1 MRLSTIRSA
10 VTFGIIVFASLTAK
24 PAVAQTGIIAF
35 REACDGLLYAM
46 RGDSSGRIALPFP
59 SLPLPTDRYSQPEVL
74 DVTTSGPTTVL
85 YRVAITRIEV
95 VNGMNVLRLVS
106 QGVFAVQVDDAG
118 GVLTAHS
125 PVPLSLPPI
134 LGVDPNNARYASFSP
149 LGDRVALVGLE
160 SGSRMLMTAQVE
172 RDSNLKIIGLSSLF
186 AVTVLLSIGTPGPGV
201 PTNAA
206 AGDIDYA
213 PDGRSLVA
221 SVYHDLWLI
230 QLREDNTFLNAER
243 LTQTDNGFVEFR
255 SAFSPNG
262 GHIAFVGGEINPRT
276 GGVRDTEIYSLDTA
290 TRAVV
295 QVTRNQN
302 SGTAADG
309 RDSPM
314 WSPDSAWI
322 GFMASTSGRTR
333 RGTACEG
340 LVNRDIFLIQADGST
355 KAIQLTNT
363 NGTSAEYFPKWGW

>member
-1 MRLSTIRSA
+1 MRLSIIRWA
-10 VTFGIIVFASLTAK
+10 VTFGIITFASLTAK
-24 PAVAQTGIIAF
+24 PAVAQTGVIAF

-85 YRVAITRIEV
+85 YRVAITRTV
-95 VNGMNVLRLVS
+95 VVDGMNVLTLVS
-106 QGVFAVQVDDAG
+106 QGLFAVQVDDAG

-134 LGVDPNNARYASFSP
+134 LGVDPNNARDASFSP
-149 LGDRVALVGLE
+149 PGDRVALVGFGPGRL
-160 SGSRMLMTAQVE
+160 LMTAQVE
-172 RDSNLKIIGLSSLF
+172 RDSNLKIIGLSGLV
-186 AVTVLLSIGTPGPGV
+186 AVTDLLSIGTPGPGV
-201 PTNAA
+201 PTNAVS
-206 AGDIDYA
+206 GDIDYA

-221 SVYHDLWLI
+221 SVYRDLWLI

-243 LTQTDNGFVEFR
+243 LTQTDDGIVEFR
-255 SAFSPNG
+255 STFSPDG
-262 GHIAFVGGEINPRT
+262 GHIAFVSGETDQKT

-309 RDSPM
+309 RDNPM
-314 WSPDSAWI
+314 WTPDSAWI
-322 GFMASTSGRTR
+322 GFTAFTSGRVR
-333 RGTACEG
+333 RGTACDG
-340 LVNRDIFLIQADGST
+340 LVNSDIFLIQADGST

-363 NGTSAEYFPKWGW
+363 NGTSTELFPKWGW